1 MTEYPRD
8 EISGRG
14 GDPEAISDRYRAQNP
29 ESISTSWSD
38 FVETVRNEDD
48 SIEYIAAIQETLA
61 RLERRKRERDTAMP
75 ISAQWETDV
84 QQQLITA
91 YAFAIPTR
99 TALEYLCEQGPLVE
113 LGAWN
118 GYWAYELDKRGTDIT
133 AYDVDPILDPWFPVE
148 SGDQDVLLEYG
159 ETATL
164 VLCWPPVGPMAYE
177 ALLLHDGDVI
187 YIGERPGE
195 GFKGFADM
203 RFFDALDARYE
214 HVTQIDLPS
223 HPGAKDDLHQY
234 RPLD

>member
-14 GDPEAISDRYRAQNP
+14 GDPEAISDRYRAQKP

-84 QQQLITA
+84 QQQLIAA

-113 LGAWN
+113 LGAWK

-159 ETATL
+159 ETETL

-203 RFFDALDARYE
+203 RFFDVLDARYE
-214 HVTQIDLPS
+214 HITQIDLPS
-223 HPGAKDDLHQY
+223 HPGAKDDLHHY